1 MDDVYARE
9 AQVHVVNLAA
19 GSVSL
24 STGWFCVLD
33 SKLDYSIGGI
43 KCTSLSFE

>member
-1 MDDVYARE
+1 MGEVYARE
-9 AQVHVVNLAA
+9 AQVHIVNLAA

-24 STGWFCVLD
+24 STDWFCVLD
-33 SKLDYSIGGI
+33 TMLDYSIGGI